1 VPPRYFQFFST
12 RSCWF
17 GSDLDR
23 EKKKIMKKKKKK
35 KNRIY
40 ASSSSIVLRSLAD
53 LFLYPCTLPTAPVS
67 MKNCVVVRAWPPK
80 IPKKENYQVYPARVG
95 ILNFVSIN

>member
-1 VPPRYFQFFST
+1 MLATSESLLKY
-12 RSCWF
+12 RSRGICNN
-17 GSDLDR
+17 GLAR
-23 EKKKIMKKKKKK
+23 AVKKK

-40 ASSSSIVLRSLAD
+40 LCKMYALAD